1 MDLRSVS
8 WKNHRQKP
16 GKSIPKSLNRWRGIK
31 IYTGEV
37 EPSPSNIFFGKF
49 GISFFFLRPKIF
61 FWCPCWFSGMYIT
74 LIPQAFLKGLD
85 FVVRNLGHLP

>member
-16 GKSIPKSLNRWRGIK
+16 GKSIPKSLNRRRGIK

-37 EPSPSNIFFGKF
+37 EPSPSSTFFASSESPFFFVFPPQNNFFGVHVGF
-49 GISFFFLRPKIF
+49 QGCI
-61 FWCPCWFSGMYIT
+61 
-74 LIPQAFLKGLD
+74 
-85 FVVRNLGHLP
+85 